1 MRREEANTGMV
12 RGSRRKRGWPRLP
25 PERRKRHVSCYLA
38 PEIVDGLDRIAPERR
53 MTRNQG
59 AVAILSEQVAT
70 VSDAGDRGAG
80 SVMTDG

>member
-1 MRREEANTGMV
+1 
-12 RGSRRKRGWPRLP
+12 
-25 PERRKRHVSCYLA
+25 VSCYLA

-53 MTRNQG
+53 ITRNQG

-70 VSDAGDRGAG
+70 VSDAGDCGAG